1 MTNVIIIG
9 ILVIFVFIGLSST
22 IKHFAGKG
30 GCCGGG
36 SSVKIKKKKLSRIVA
51 KKVIFVEGMT
61 CKHCK
66 ARVEEVVN
74 DIQGVSGSVNLKK
87 GEVLLS
93 FENEITDKKLT
104 EIYERIRKAG
114 YSVK

>member
-1 MTNVIIIG
+1 MTNAIIIG

-36 SSVKIKKKKLSRIVA
+36 NSVKIKKKKLSKIVA

-61 CKHCK
+61 CNHCK

>member
-36 SSVKIKKKKLSRIVA
+36 SSVKIKKKKTFKNRS
-51 KKVIFVEGMT
+51 KKSDF
-61 CKHCK
+61 C
-66 ARVEEVVN
+66 
-74 DIQGVSGSVNLKK
+74 
-87 GEVLLS
+87 
-93 FENEITDKKLT
+93 
-104 EIYERIRKAG
+104 
-114 YSVK
+114 